1 MQCSYGY
8 KDLKLTIKYTNKD
21 NYFSIAKKI
30 NDNLKLHKK
39 YKKKGINTISIHHH
53 INKNNK

>member
-30 NDNLKLHKK
+30 NDNLK
-39 YKKKGINTISIHHH
+39 
-53 INKNNK
+53 